1 MGFGHMEAQQKQD
14 QPGQPGRITVTYE
27 ALFDMVVREK
37 GRDELQ
43 SLSTN
48 FFSELVSY
56 LIEKKAMLAVLGPEE
71 REKTARQL
79 QNINR
84 LVKELYERREKKIL
98 SLALA
103 RSRAGVDIIDT
114 SALLAEE
121 KALFE
126 GLVSQLDAF
135 RDGVLNNM
143 LIARMPNPPSAA
155 ATASAAMGGEH
166 LPARPG
172 GAETLAA
179 AARVISSP
187 SLSAISGTNI
197 PTSIVGSGNENESQI
212 AAAENKQT
220 VTKLVRF
227 LRPVPRFVGKELEVY
242 GPFDQEDIANLPGEI
257 AEVLIMKGRAE
268 EIAQA

>member
-1 MGFGHMEAQQKQD
+1 MEAQHGQQQD
-14 QPGQPGRITVTYE
+14 QSNQPGRITVTYE

-43 SLSTN
+43 ALNEN

-56 LIEKKAMLAVLGPEE
+56 LIEKKSMLAVLGPEE
-71 REKTARQL
+71 KEKTARQL

-84 LVKELYERREKKIL
+84 LVKELYERREKKII

-114 SALLAEE
+114 SALLADE
-121 KALFE
+121 KALFD

-135 RDGVLNNM
+135 RDGVLNS
-143 LIARMPNPPSAA
+143 LLVAK
-155 ATASAAMGGEH
+155 
-166 LPARPG
+166 LPTPQKQHQQTQQTQT

-179 AARVISSP
+179 ASRVITSA

-197 PTSIVGSGNENESQI
+197 TDKGRAGTAEEHNQI
-212 AAAENKQT
+212 AAATGENESSDSAT
-220 VTKLVRF
+220 AATGATKLVRF
-227 LRPVPRFVGKELEVY
+227 LHPVPRFVGSELEVY
-242 GPFDQEDIANLPGEI
+242 GPFDQEDMANLPREI
-257 AEVLIMKGRAE
+257 AEVLIARGRAE
-268 EIAQA
+268 EVAQA

>member
-1 MGFGHMEAQQKQD
+1 MEAQQKQD
-14 QPGQPGRITVTYE
+14 QPNQPGRITVTYE

-43 SLSTN
+43 ALNEN

-56 LIEKKAMLAVLGPEE
+56 LIEKKSMLAVLGPEE
-71 REKTARQL
+71 KEKTARQL

-84 LVKELYERREKKIL
+84 LVKELYERREKKII

-114 SALLAEE
+114 SALLADE

-135 RDGVLNNM
+135 RDGVLNS
-143 LIARMPNPPSAA
+143 LLVAKMPNAEKA
-155 ATASAAMGGEH
+155 ERQYQQ
-166 LPARPG
+166 ARQTQT

-179 AARVISSP
+179 ASRVITST
-187 SLSAISGTNI
+187 SLSAISGTNLI
-197 PTSIVGSGNENESQI
+197 DKNGIEEVYNQTAAATGENESPASSAI
-212 AAAENKQT
+212 T
-220 VTKLVRF
+220 TKLVRF
-227 LRPVPRFVGKELEVY
+227 LHPVPRFVGSELEVY
-242 GPFDQEDIANLPGEI
+242 GPFDREDMANLPREI
-257 AEVLIMKGRAE
+257 AEVLIARGRAE
-268 EIAQA
+268 EVAQA